1 MPILTYPNLSYPIL
15 SYPIQHA
22 HSGYKYLY
30 QGPRATKMFK
40 RVARAA
46 VVHVN
51 FRAGSIFPVPVWSVP
66 RSMDRASRCNKVDAV
81 RLYASYRSN
90 LPLLKRQRCV
100 VGKIKVAPHI
110 AGPVLIVGAHCCV
123 YVSVYTSIQLSS
135 CIWLNVFCIIH
146 RM

>member
-1 MPILTYPNLSYPIL
+1 MYCIEIL
-15 SYPIQHA
+15 
-22 HSGYKYLY
+22 KYLY

-51 FRAGSIFPVPVWSVP
+51 FRAGSIFPVPVCSVP
-66 RSMDRASRCNKVDAV
+66 SSMDRASRCNKVDAV
-81 RLYASYRSN
+81 RLYASNRLN

-100 VGKIKVAPHI
+100 VGKIKVTPHI
-110 AGPVLIVGAHCCV
+110 IGPVLIVGTPAHCCV
-123 YVSVYTSIQLSS
+123 YVSVYVSIQLSS